1 MSWWSDNANLGAGNT
16 LGQSIKNVF
25 TPNNDTEYVGGTLKT
40 IPNNANRVAAES
52 MMSVG
57 VTSLS
62 GNNSPDPYASAAVP
76 DSNDN
81 PGGGGGGGVQT
92 SGVAAP
98 LTTQQSAAL
107 DPDAIIALSAKAGIP
122 LSNADIE
129 EMIKNPKA
137 FLDARG
143 MTMADLVP
151 TLDDGT
157 DGTTLDGD
165 DYSATG
171 EVGYTSVDAK
181 VVDDIETLETPDGEG
196 YTAET
201 VKITDKETVDPITG
215 EVKKEAILDPND
227 VLIDT
232 TGASTGVNKDG
243 TRSVLGEALNDF
255 ASQDI
260 SKVIDTSTIAGKLLA
275 EKLGE
280 GNYTDSKT
288 TVLGQMKLISAE
300 FKNPSTGEAIIPP
313 WAQSL
318 AREAGKS
325 IAFGGLSASAAT
337 EVMSNALMEATL
349 GVAEKDATFF
359 QTVNLKNIDNRQ
371 QAIINKAN
379 VLSKLEMANLEV
391 NSQFAVE
398 NAKRFMEMDLKNMDN
413 AQQAEVINKEAA
425 IQALF
430 DNTNAIN
437 AERLYTATTKNDMT
451 KLYAELN
458 TQIARTNLSEK
469 NTRERFDAG
478 EKNVALQFSQE
489 AENSRSRFYTEMQY
503 NVDVANVKWRQTVH
517 TENTKMM
524 YEAVA
529 ADVKN
534 MLNMTQEGQNQ
545 LWDRI
550 DSLFDNIWK
559 SSESEL
565 TREANIIAAEIQAQA
580 QASSGSGDNGM
591 WGAIGSIGAAMIM
604 SDSRLKENITFYDA
618 HSAGVNFYTW
628 NWSDKAR
635 ELGLANAPGFGMI
648 AQEVQ
653 KVYPEAVYEG
663 SNGYLMVNYGKIQ

>member
-1 MSWWSDNANLGAGNT
+1 
-16 LGQSIKNVF
+16 
-25 TPNNDTEYVGGTLKT
+25 
-40 IPNNANRVAAES
+40 
-52 MMSVG
+52 
-57 VTSLS
+57 
-62 GNNSPDPYASAAVP
+62 
-76 DSNDN
+76 
-81 PGGGGGGGVQT
+81 
-92 SGVAAP
+92 
-98 LTTQQSAAL
+98 
-107 DPDAIIALSAKAGIP
+107 
-122 LSNADIE
+122 
-129 EMIKNPKA
+129 
-137 FLDARG
+137 
-143 MTMADLVP
+143 
-151 TLDDGT
+151 
-157 DGTTLDGD
+157 
-165 DYSATG
+165 
-171 EVGYTSVDAK
+171 
-181 VVDDIETLETPDGEG
+181 
-196 YTAET
+196 
-201 VKITDKETVDPITG
+201 
-215 EVKKEAILDPND
+215 
-227 VLIDT
+227 
-232 TGASTGVNKDG
+232 
-243 TRSVLGEALNDF
+243 
-255 ASQDI
+255 
-260 SKVIDTSTIAGKLLA
+260 
-275 EKLGE
+275 
-280 GNYTDSKT
+280 
-288 TVLGQMKLISAE
+288 
-300 FKNPSTGEAIIPP
+300 
-313 WAQSL
+313 
-318 AREAGKS
+318 
-325 IAFGGLSASAAT
+325 
-337 EVMSNALMEATL
+337 
-349 GVAEKDATFF
+349 
-359 QTVNLKNIDNRQ
+359 
-371 QAIINKAN
+371 
-379 VLSKLEMANLEV
+379 
-391 NSQFAVE
+391 
-398 NAKRFMEMDLKNMDN
+398 
-413 AQQAEVINKEAA
+413 
-425 IQALF
+425 
-430 DNTNAIN
+430 
-437 AERLYTATTKNDMT
+437 MT

-458 TQIARTNLSEK
+458 TQIARTNLTEK

-565 TREANIIAAEIQAQA
+565 TREADIIKAEIMAQA

>member
-1 MSWWSDNANLGAGNT
+1 MSWWSDNVSGGNT

-25 TPNNDTEYVGGTLKT
+25 TPGDDKAYVKGKLVVGNTAKAQAEEARLG
-40 IPNNANRVAAES
+40 IDPNGNRPRIS
-52 MMSVG
+52 
-57 VTSLS
+57 
-62 GNNSPDPYASAAVP
+62 DPYARTAVP
-76 DSNDN
+76 DSNS
-81 PGGGGGGGVQT
+81 GGGGGGGAAT
-92 SGVAAP
+92 AGTMAP
-98 LTTQQSAAL
+98 LVTTQQSAPL
-107 DPDAIIALSAKAGIP
+107 DPNSIIELSKKAGIP
-122 LSNADIE
+122 LSNTDIE
-129 EMIKNPKA
+129 EMIKDPQA

-143 MTMADLVP
+143 MTMADLTP
-151 TLDDGT
+151 TLEGDT
-157 DGTTLDGD
+157 SGTTLDRD
-165 DYSATG
+165 DYGATG
-171 EVGYTSVDAK
+171 EVGYESVDAK
-181 VVDDIETLETPDGEG
+181 VVDDIATLDTPEGEG
-196 YTAET
+196 YTSEK
-201 VKITDKETVDPITG
+201 VKITDDETVDPITG

-288 TVLGQMKLISAE
+288 TVIGQMKLISAE
-300 FKNPSTGEAIIPP
+300 FKNAQGEAIIPP
-313 WAQSL
+313 WAQAL

-325 IAFGGLSASAAT
+325 IAFGNLSASAAT

-359 QTVNLKNIDNRQ
+359 RTVNLKNIDNRQ

-379 VLSKLEMANLEV
+379 VLSKLELANLEV

-398 NAKRFMEMDLKNMDN
+398 NAKRFMAMDLKNMDN
-413 AQQAEVINKEAA
+413 EQQAEVINKEAA

-430 DNTNAIN
+430 DNTNAVN

-458 TQIARTNLSEK
+458 TQISRTNSTEE
-469 NTRERFDAG
+469 NARARFDAG
-478 EKNVALQFSQE
+478 EKNVARQFSQE
-489 AENSRSRFYTEMQY
+489 SENNRSKFYAEMQY
-503 NVDVANVKWRQTVH
+503 NVDVANAKWRQTVH
-517 TENTKMM
+517 TENTRMM

-529 ADVKN
+529 VDVKN
-534 MLNMTQEGQNQ
+534 MLNLTQEGQNQ

-559 SSESEL
+559 SSENEL
-565 TREANIIAAEIQAQA
+565 TREADIIKAEIQAQA
-580 QASSGSGDNGM
+580 QASSGGGDNGM

-604 SDSRLKENITFYDA
+604 SDSRLKENITYYDR
-618 HSAGVNFYTW
+618 HSAGVNFYTFSW
-628 NWSDKAR
+628 NEKAK

-663 SNGYLMVNYGKIQ
+663 SHGYLMVNYGKIQ